1 MHLLPARQLA
11 CCDVALAK
19 SLAKAGI
26 GVAILPRRIATDDH
40 EGTLQ
45 RLHTAL
51 PYLPDV
57 IYLAYRVDL
66 HRTRAALRLKDAL
79 VEHGRCLGSDT
90 ESQQI
95 EQEITTGYVPR

>member
-1 MHLLPARQLA
+1 MLIGYGPAFPAFLA
-11 CCDVALAK
+11 DQDW
-19 SLAKAGI
+19 
-26 GVAILPRRIATDDH
+26 IAD
-40 EGTLQ
+40 
-45 RLHTAL
+45 L

-95 EQEITTGYVPR
+95 AQEITTGYVPR